1 MYSSVDMPVQPLP
14 IETERIASENFTEY
28 LCRVDSLPHVLTFS
42 EHVDDLTV
50 TWVLGMLAVCTHM
63 FTESLKFKTLIVISL
78 STR

>member
-1 MYSSVDMPVQPLP
+1 MPVQALP

-50 TWVLGMLAVCTHM
+50 TWVLGMLAVCTHI
-63 FTESLKFKTLIVISL
+63 TESPKFKTLIVISL